1 MQPSY
6 PVCCGWLGARAA
18 VLSCVLCVAGLG
30 RVQQS
35 YPVCCDWLGARAA
48 VLSCVLWLAW
58 GACSSLVLCAV

>member
-1 MQPSY
+1 MLWLAWGACSSLILCA
-6 PVCCGWLGARAA
+6 VCGWLGARAA

-48 VLSCVLWLAW
+48 VLSCVL
-58 GACSSLVLCAV
+58 